1 LRLGTGREIPTARG
15 TEHGPHN
22 PKGTPMRLSTISFLL
37 LAMSFPALAHHHR
50 DDHESRRAWKH
61 HRARVE
67 DCGPRYVRE
76 RPLPPPWS
84 RRPRVVVH
92 EGHRWCEQ
100 ERVVVLAP
108 PPPPMIVSAPLRLWI
123 EF

>member
-1 LRLGTGREIPTARG
+1 MAREIPLARG
-15 TEHGPHN
+15 TEPGPHRL
-22 PKGTPMRLSTISFLL
+22 KEVPMRLPALSFLL
-37 LAMSFPALAHHHR
+37 LALSLPALAHHHR
-50 DDHESRRAWKH
+50 DDHDSRRAWKH
-61 HRARVE
+61 HRVVVE

-92 EGHRWCEQ
+92 ESHRWCEQ
-100 ERVVVLAP
+100 DRVVVIAP
-108 PPPPMIVSAPLRLWI
+108 PPPPIIVRSPLRFWI